1 MPSSLEGYN
10 REESTDINEL
20 LRNLSNL
27 IKVKDKRIAYLASA
41 AVERL
46 ASLRAAAANSGFAHW
61 NLLNKTPLTAGSEL
75 MLGYRSLM
83 DVLDKLTNALQAA
96 YHWRSLDPKAARAA
110 SRIQEA
116 WKALNDHRPL

>member
-1 MPSSLEGYN
+1 MPSSFEGYTG
-10 REESTDINEL
+10 EESTDINEL
-20 LRNLSNL
+20 LRNLSDL
-27 IKVKDKRIAYLASA
+27 LKVKDERIAYLASA

-46 ASLRAAAANSGFAHW
+46 ASLRAAAGNSGFAHW
-61 NLLNKTPLTAGSEL
+61 NLLNKTPLTAGTEL

-83 DVLDKLTNALQAA
+83 DVLDKLTDALRAT
-96 YHWRSLDPKAARAA
+96 YRWRSLDPKVARAA